1 MGQLETQ
8 TTHTV
13 KLAWARTEPL
23 EKSDLIRGLNDTL
36 PDGAIITGLS
46 VADIPVEEP
55 REISQVEKRSLTI
68 TYIENPALARYGRL

>member
-23 EKSDLIRGLNDTL
+23 EKSHLIRGLNDTL

-46 VADIPVEEP
+46 VADIPMEEP
-55 REISQVEKRSLTI
+55 HEIAQAAKRSLTI
-68 TYIENPALARYGRL
+68 TYIENPVLARYRR

>member
-23 EKSDLIRGLNDTL
+23 EKSNLIRGLNDTL

-46 VADIPVEEP
+46 VSDIPIEEP
-55 REISQVEKRSLTI
+55 HEIAQAAKRALTI
-68 TYIENPALARYGRL
+68 TYIENPVLARYRRS

>member
-1 MGQLETQ
+1 MGQIETH
-8 TTHTV
+8 TTHTA
-13 KLAWARTEPL
+13 KLAWPRTEPL

-36 PDGAIITGLS
+36 PDSAIITGLS

-68 TYIENPALARYGRL
+68 TYIEHPALARYGRL

>member
-46 VADIPVEEP
+46 VSDTPVEEP
-55 REISQVEKRSLTI
+55 REIAQAEKRSLTI
-68 TYIENPALARYGRL
+68 TYIENPVLARYRRL

>member
-13 KLAWARTEPL
+13 KLAWPRTEPL
-23 EKSDLIRGLNDTL
+23 EKSVFIRGLNDTI
-36 PDGAIITGLS
+36 PDSAIITGLS

-55 REISQVEKRSLTI
+55 REITQAEKRSLTI
-68 TYIENPALARYGRL
+68 TYIENPVLARYRRL